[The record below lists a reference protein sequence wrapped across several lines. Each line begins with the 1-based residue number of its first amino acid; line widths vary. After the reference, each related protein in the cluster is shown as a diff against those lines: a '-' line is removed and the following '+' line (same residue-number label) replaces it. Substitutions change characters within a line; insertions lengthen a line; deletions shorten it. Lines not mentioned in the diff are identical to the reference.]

1 MIVLAGTIGAGKTS
15 LTDLLANHLHT
26 QAYYESV
33 EDNPIL
39 PLFYQD
45 PKKYAF
51 LLQIYF
57 LNKRLDAI
65 KASFA
70 DDNSVMD
77 RSIYEDSLLFH
88 LNADLGRSTGTE
100 VNIYDSLLKNM
111 MQELPDATHAKN
123 PDLLIHIDISFDTML
138 DRIQKRG
145 RAYEQ
150 IDNDPSLYEY
160 YQELNHRYTA
170 WYEQYNH
177 GPKMKIDGDQFDFVE
192 DPNAAQAVLQQIDTK
207 LTQLQLATA

>member
-15 LTDLLANHLHT
+15 LTDLLASHLHT
-26 QAYYESV
+26 QAFYESV

-39 PLFYQD
+39 PLFYKD

-57 LNKRLDAI
+57 LNKRMDSI

-70 DDNSVMD
+70 DDESVMD

-88 LNADLGRSTGTE
+88 LNADLGRSTETE
-100 VNIYDSLLKNM
+100 VDIYDSLLENM
-111 MQELPDATHAKN
+111 MQELPDAPHEKN

-138 DRIQKRG
+138 QRIQKRG
-145 RAYEQ
+145 REYEQ

-160 YQELNHRYTA
+160 YKQLNDRYTA
-170 WYEQYNH
+170 WYNNYDH
-177 GPKMKIDGDQFDFVE
+177 GPKMRIDGDKYDFVE
-192 DPNAAQAVLQQIDTK
+192 DPDAANAVLAQIDAK
-207 LTQLQLATA
+207 LSTLQLATA